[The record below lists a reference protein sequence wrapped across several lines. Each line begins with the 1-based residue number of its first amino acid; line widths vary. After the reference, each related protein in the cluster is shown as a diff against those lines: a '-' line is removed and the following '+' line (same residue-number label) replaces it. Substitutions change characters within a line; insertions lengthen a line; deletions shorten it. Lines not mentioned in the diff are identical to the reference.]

1 MPDRISSYRQVR
13 LILEVPQS
21 ASPLAHWSLIAVRTT
36 RGIPDNRLVAS
47 GYHPFSGP
55 APSEQQI
62 WAALAALVEAEG
74 TH

>member
-1 MPDRISSYRQVR
+1 MPDRISRYRQVR
-13 LILEVPQS
+13 LIVDVPQS
-21 ASPLAHWSLIAVRTT
+21 ASPLAHWSLVAVRVT
-36 RGIPDNRLVAS
+36 RGVPDNRLLRS
-47 GYHPFSGP
+47 GYTPLPGP